1 MTYQISSVKGT
12 NGRPTEYSTLEAARA
27 AAQEI
32 ENELQP
38 AFGVDITD
46 MSTGLMVDDSE
57 RSEQ

>member
-12 NGRPTEYSTLEAARA
+12 NGRPTEYSTLEGARA

-46 MSTGLMVDDSE
+46 MSTGLMVDDE
-57 RSEQ
+57 